1 MRFSSNNCGDNFELA
16 LFVLTFAAALTF
28 IISAPIVFLNE
39 TEEPKTKTSWKFFPL
54 IWLWPLVPFFTS
66 RHLNKV
72 GRLARP
78 FYLTSFVLVIVLVTA
93 LYLGDYCVV

>member
-1 MRFSSNNCGDNFELA
+1 MRFSSNSCGDNFELA
-16 LFVLTFAAALTF
+16 LFVLTSAVALTL

-39 TEEPKTKTSWKFFPL
+39 SEEPKTKPNWKYFPL

-66 RHLNKV
+66 RYLNKV

-78 FYLTSFVLVIVLVTA
+78 FYLASFILVIVLTA
-93 LYLGDYCVV
+93 AMYLRGYCIV